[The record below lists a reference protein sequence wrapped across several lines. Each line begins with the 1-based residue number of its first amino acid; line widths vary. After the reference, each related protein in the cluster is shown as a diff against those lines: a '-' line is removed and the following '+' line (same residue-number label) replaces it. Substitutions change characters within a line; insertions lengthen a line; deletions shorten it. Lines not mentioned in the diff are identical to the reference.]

1 MDNRNSVI
9 SNVDKKTT
17 GFAILLTQTSLSILG
32 GLLHFVS
39 IANFCKKSI
48 ITRKRTIFE
57 GSFSLHYS

>member
-1 MDNRNSVI
+1 MIILRANIANERNLNLVSA
-9 SNVDKKTT
+9 K
-17 GFAILLTQTSLSILG
+17 SLSVLG
-32 GLLHFVS
+32 VHLHFVS